1 MNLKGGRAIFNAL
14 FPRPASAESVERRI
28 RQNRQRLVSI
38 YSRGN
43 PTLRRGRYT
52 TESDIAKR
60 KQRMTRRS

>member
-1 MNLKGGRAIFNAL
+1 MNLKTLGTVFNAL
-14 FPRPASAESVERRI
+14 FPRPVSAESVERRI

-52 TESDIAKR
+52 TERDIAKR
-60 KQRMTRRS
+60 KQRIARRA